1 MKRFLRPGPAA
12 AVVALML
19 PLLPVPSHIVNMANL
34 TGIAALVAIGLVVLT
49 GVGGMT
55 SFAQAVFVGFGAYT
69 TAWLTTAHGWTPLAS
84 LLPALAATAAGA
96 LVIGAVTVRLSG
108 HFLALGTVAWAISF
122 YYLFGSIPQLGLHTG
137 LSSIPPVAL
146 GGIDFTDPRRFW
158 ILVWLAVVGCTWL
171 TVNLLDS
178 RSGRAVRSLRG
189 GGDVAR
195 AFGVGAEAAKL
206 GLFVYAA
213 VLAGLAGWLLAHF
226 QRSVS
231 PSMFGINAG
240 VEYLLMAVL
249 GGAGYVYG
257 AIAGAVIVVLLRE
270 QLQAYLPQLLGQTG
284 NFETVVFGAILLIVL
299 VAAREGL
306 WPRISSRLPARPPGA
321 IDASRRLMHEPV
333 PARGEEL
340 LAAEGL
346 VKRFGGLV
354 AVNQVS
360 FTLRAGGI
368 TGLIGPNGAGKSTTF
383 NLLTGMLAISGGR
396 LRVRGRSIDSI
407 TPQAAARSRIARTF
421 QHVKLVGSMS
431 VLENVAIGAHL
442 RGRSGPLR
450 AMLRLDRA
458 EEARIMG
465 EAAFQLQRVGLGEH
479 MHRAV
484 DSLSLGQLRLV
495 EIARALALDPV
506 LLLLDEPAAGL
517 RYREKVM
524 LGDLLRQLCEE
535 GMAVLIVEH
544 DMDFVMNLV
553 HELVVLDFGMR
564 IAEGRPEEISR
575 HPAVLEAYL
584 GVTA

>member
-1 MKRFLRPGPAA
+1 MRRFLHLGPAA
-12 AVVALML
+12 AVAALLL
-19 PLLPVPSHIVNMANL
+19 PLLPLPPHIVNIANL

-55 SFAQAVFVGFGAYT
+55 SFAQAVFIGLGAYT

-84 LLPALAATAAGA
+84 LLPALAVTAIGA
-96 LVIGAVTVRLSG
+96 LVIGVVTVRLSG

-137 LSSIPPVAL
+137 ISSIPPVAL

-158 ILVWLAVVGCTWL
+158 ILVWLAVAGCTWL

-195 AFGVGAEAAKL
+195 AFGVNAEVAKL

-213 VLAGLAGWLLAHF
+213 VLAGVAGWLLAHF

-249 GGAGYVYG
+249 GGAGHVYG
-257 AIAGAVIVVLLRE
+257 AIVGAVIVVLLRE

-299 VAAREGL
+299 VASREGL
-306 WPRISSRLPARPPGA
+306 WPRIASCFPARPPRA
-321 IDASRRLMHEPV
+321 VDTSQRLMHEQV
-333 PARGEEL
+333 PARGEDL
-340 LAAEGL
+340 LAAVGL

-383 NLLTGMLAISGGR
+383 NLLTGMLAISDGQ
-396 LRVRGRSIDSI
+396 LRVRGESVGSI
-407 TPQAAARSRIARTF
+407 TPQAAARARIARTF
-421 QHVKLVGSMS
+421 QHVKLVGNMS

-442 RGRSGPLR
+442 RGCSGPLR

-479 MHRAV
+479 MHCAV

-495 EIARALALDPV
+495 EIARALALDPI

-524 LGDLLRQLCEE
+524 LGNLLRQLCEE

-553 HELVVLDFGMR
+553 HELVVLDFGTR

-584 GVTA
+584 GVTT

>member
-1 MKRFLRPGPAA
+1 MKRMLRLSS
-12 AVVALML
+12 VVALVTLVL
-19 PLLPVPSHIVNMANL
+19 PLLPVPAYIVNMANL

-69 TAWLTTAHGWTPLAS
+69 TAYLTTAHGWSPLAT
-84 LLPALAATAAGA
+84 LLPALALTALGA
-96 LVIGAVTVRLSG
+96 LVVGAVTVRLSG
-108 HFLALGTVAWAISF
+108 HFLALGTVAWAISLD
-122 YYLFGSIPQLGLHTG
+122 YLFGSVPQLGLHTG
-137 LSSIPPVAL
+137 LSSIPPVAI
-146 GGIDFTDPRRFW
+146 GGFDFTDPRRFW
-158 ILVWLAVVGCTWL
+158 VLVWIAVVACTWL

-178 RSGRAVRSLRG
+178 RAGRAVRALRG

-195 AFGVGAEAAKL
+195 AFGVDAERAKL

-231 PSMFGINAG
+231 PSLFGISAG
-240 VEYLLMAVL
+240 TEYLLMAVL

-257 AIAGAVIVVLLRE
+257 AIAGAAIVVLLRE
-270 QLQAYLPQLLGQTG
+270 QLQAYLPLLLGQTG
-284 NFETVVFGAILLIVL
+284 NFETVVFGAILL
-299 VAAREGL
+299 VALMATREGL
-306 WPRISSRLPARPPGA
+306 WPLVARRFGTRPPRQV
-321 IDASRRLMHEPV
+321 DPSLRLQHREV
-333 PARGEEL
+333 PPRGEEL

-360 FTLRAGGI
+360 FTLRAGEI

-383 NLLTGMLAISGGR
+383 NLLTGMLSTSAGR
-396 LRVRGRSIDSI
+396 LRVRGRQLDAI
-407 TPQAAARSRIARTF
+407 TPQEAARNRIGRTF
-421 QHVKLVGSMS
+421 QHVKLVGSMT

-442 RGRSGPLR
+442 RATSGPLR

-458 EEARIMG
+458 EEARILG

-479 MHRAV
+479 MHRTI

-495 EIARALALDPV
+495 EIARALALAPV

-517 RYREKVM
+517 RYMEKV
-524 LGDLLRQLCEE
+524 LLASLLRQLSDE

-553 HELVVLDFGMR
+553 HGIVVLDFGSR
-564 IAEGRPEEISR
+564 IAEGPPEEISR

-584 GVTA
+584 GVAA